1 MQYICPNCNK
11 DFGQKSNLDRHLSK
25 KNPCVK
31 TPLKNLELQQNP
43 SKSLN
48 NPEIQVIPVIPV
60 IPDVIIQEDIQEPNF
75 NHNLENN
82 LDPSITC
89 QYCLSTFY
97 QTSNLNKHLKFNCKI
112 KKQKDEE
119 KEEIFKKLLLKDS
132 IIKEKEEQINKK
144 DEQINKIL
152 EQNQQLITQIQKLT
166 KLSLNT
172 NTKSNKSSKSV
183 QMAKNITNNNSNTA
197 NSNNTTTNTSNTSN
211 IVLFN
216 FGKEN
221 LDIIDKKQ
229 YINRVIKN
237 NITGV
242 KIPEEILKLIHF
254 NPQYPQLSNI
264 YISDINREKCMVYDD
279 GMWKLSPTDKIPEV
293 IDRVVEYSYNQDEE
307 LREIFKNNKPVL
319 DRLNVINKYVKMN
332 DDEYLE
338 ILKQQDL
345 EGDINDDNYDNVNN
359 PDNLEEIKRCENFQK
374 KTYNT
379 FKTTLYNEGKKL
391 KK

>member
-1 MQYICPNCNK
+1 MHYICPNCNK

-25 KNPCVK
+25 KNPCI
-31 TPLKNLELQQNP
+31 Q
-43 SKSLN
+43 N
-48 NPEIQVIPVIPV
+48 NPIKIQNNPLEIHNN
-60 IPDVIIQEDIQEPNF
+60 NF
-75 NHNLENN
+75 NDINENVEQKILLDEE
-82 LDPSITC
+82 LDPNITC
-89 QYCLSTFY
+89 QYCLKTFY
-97 QTSNLNKHLKFNCKI
+97 QTSNLNKHLKYNCKI
-112 KKQKDEE
+112 KKQQDDE

-152 EQNQQLITQIQKLT
+152 EQNQQLITQIEKLT
-166 KLSLNT
+166 KLNLNS
-172 NTKSNKSSKSV
+172 KSQKSSKSV
-183 QMAKNITNNNSNTA
+183 QMAKTITNNTA
-197 NSNNTTTNTSNTSN
+197 NSNNTTNNTSN

-293 IDRVVEYSYNQDEE
+293 IDRVVEYSYNKDEE
-307 LREIFKNNKPVL
+307 LREIFKNNKPVI

-332 DDEYLE
+332 DNEYIEL
-338 ILKQQDL
+338 LKQQ
-345 EGDINDDNYDNVNN
+345 EQVSDIDSENDEIYIDPNQN
-359 PDNLEEIKRCENFQK
+359 NLEEIKRCENFQK

>member
-11 DFGQKSNLDRHLSK
+11 DFGQKSNLDRHLNK

-31 TPLKNLELQQNP
+31 TPLKNIELQINP
-43 SKSLN
+43 NKSVN
-48 NPEIQVIPVIPV
+48 NPEIQV
-60 IPDVIIQEDIQEPNF
+60 IPDVIIQEDIQEPNQI
-75 NHNLENN
+75 ENN

-166 KLSLNT
+166 KLSLHN

-237 NITGV
+237 NISGV

-264 YISDINREKCMVYDD
+264 YISDINREKCMVFDD

-307 LREIFKNNKPVL
+307 LREIFKNNKPVI

-332 DDEYLE
+332 DNQYLE
-338 ILKQQDL
+338 LLKEDQN
-345 EGDINDDNYDNVNN
+345 EEDDENNNYDDVNN
-359 PDNLEEIKRCENFQK
+359 PENLEEIKRCENFQK

-391 KK
+391 KKC

>member
-1 MQYICPNCNK
+1 MIKSFECPNCNRSFNRK
-11 DFGQKSNLDRHLSK
+11 AHLEQHLTK
-25 KNPCVK
+25 KNPCMQK
-31 TPLKNLELQQNP
+31 NEEIQNNPIKIQNHPFEIQNNNLILKDDYTDENLQNP
-43 SKSLN
+43 
-48 NPEIQVIPVIPV
+48 
-60 IPDVIIQEDIQEPNF
+60 
-75 NHNLENN
+75 N
-82 LDPSITC
+82 LDPDITC
-89 QYCLSTFY
+89 QYCLKSFY
-97 QTSNLNKHLKFNCKI
+97 QTSNLNKHLKYNCKV
-112 KKQKDEE
+112 KKQQDEE
-119 KEEIFKKLLLKDS
+119 KEEIFKQLLLKDS

-152 EQNQQLITQIQKLT
+152 EQNQQLITQIEKLT
-166 KLSLNT
+166 KLGLN
-172 NTKSNKSSKSV
+172 NKSNKSSKSV
-183 QMAKNITNNNSNTA
+183 QMAKTITNTTNTA
-197 NSNNTTTNTSNTSN
+197 NSNNTTNNTSN

-254 NPQYPQLSNI
+254 NPAYPQLSNI

-293 IDRVVEYSYNQDEE
+293 IDRVVEYSYNRDEE
-307 LREIFKNNKPVL
+307 LREIFKNNKPVI

-332 DDEYLE
+332 DNEYLE
-338 ILKQQDL
+338 LLKEQDL
-345 EGDINDDNYDNVNN
+345 DDDNISLGDDQANN
-359 PDNLEEIKRCENFQK
+359 QNLEQIKRCENFQK

>member
-1 MQYICPNCNK
+1 MNCFQCPNC
-11 DFGQKSNLDRHLSK
+11 DRKFNRKAHLEQHFNK

-31 TPLKNLELQQNP
+31 TPIKNEEIPVNP
-43 SKSLN
+43 NKSVK
-48 NPEIQVIPVIPV
+48 NPEIQQFNINVN
-60 IPDVIIQEDIQEPNF
+60 QEG
-75 NHNLENN
+75 NLIELEKDLD

-89 QYCLSTFY
+89 QYCMKTFY
-97 QTSNLNKHLKFNCKI
+97 QTSNLNKHIKYNCKV
-112 KKQKDEE
+112 KKQQDEE
-119 KEEIFKKLLLKDS
+119 KEEIFKQLLLKDS

-152 EQNQQLITQIQKLT
+152 EQNQQLITQIEKLT
-166 KLSLNT
+166 KLSFCSKT
-172 NTKSNKSSKSV
+172 NKTNKSSKSV
-183 QMAKNITNNNSNTA
+183 QMAKNITNNTSNTA
-197 NSNNTTTNTSNTSN
+197 NSNNTTNNTSNV
-211 IVLFN
+211 VLFN

-293 IDRVVEYSYNQDEE
+293 IDRVVEYSYNKDEE
-307 LREIFKNNKPVL
+307 LREIFKNNKPVI

-332 DDEYLE
+332 DNEYLE
-338 ILKQQDL
+338 LLKQDPL
-345 EGDINDDNYDNVNN
+345 DNDDDNNYDNYGANK
-359 PDNLEEIKRCENFQK
+359 DNLEEIKRCENFQK

>member
-1 MQYICPNCNK
+1 MNSFQCPNCDRKFNRKAHLEQHFNK
-11 DFGQKSNLDRHLSK
+11 KI
-25 KNPCVK
+25 PCVK
-31 TPLKNLELQQNP
+31 NPIKIEEILINPNKSIKNPE
-43 SKSLN
+43 N
-48 NPEIQVIPVIPV
+48 NPNDIKVN
-60 IPDVIIQEDIQEPNF
+60 QELILNEFDS
-75 NHNLENN
+75 NLNS
-82 LDPSITC
+82 SITC
-89 QYCLSTFY
+89 QYCMKTFY
-97 QTSNLNKHLKFNCKI
+97 QTSNLNKHIKYNCKI
-112 KKQKDEE
+112 KKQQDEE
-119 KEEIFKKLLLKDS
+119 KEEIFKQLLLKDS

-152 EQNQQLITQIQKLT
+152 EQNQQLITQIEKLT
-166 KLSLNT
+166 KLSFCSKT
-172 NTKSNKSSKSV
+172 NKTNKSAKSFKSV
-183 QMAKNITNNNSNTA
+183 QMAKNITNNTSNTA
-197 NSNNTTTNTSNTSN
+197 NSNNTTNNTSN

-264 YISDINREKCMVYDD
+264 YISDINREKCMVFDD

-293 IDRVVEYSYNQDEE
+293 IDRVVEYSYNRDEE

-332 DDEYLE
+332 DNEYLE
-338 ILKQQDL
+338 LLKQDGQ
-345 EGDINDDNYDNVNN
+345 EGNGDNDDYDDNQ
-359 PDNLEEIKRCENFQK
+359 DNLEEIKRCENFQK

>member
-1 MQYICPNCNK
+1 MIKSFECPNCNRSFNRK
-11 DFGQKSNLDRHLSK
+11 AHLEQHLSK
-25 KNPCVK
+25 KNPCMQK
-31 TPLKNLELQQNP
+31 NEEIQNNPIKIHNHPFEIQNNNLILKDEYNDKNLTNQ
-43 SKSLN
+43 
-48 NPEIQVIPVIPV
+48 
-60 IPDVIIQEDIQEPNF
+60 DMDPN
-75 NHNLENN
+75 
-82 LDPSITC
+82 ITC
-89 QYCLSTFY
+89 QYCLKSFY
-97 QTSNLNKHLKFNCKI
+97 QTSNLNKHLKYNCKV
-112 KKQKDEE
+112 KKQQDEE
-119 KEEIFKKLLLKDS
+119 KEEIFKQLLLKDS
-132 IIKEKEEQINKK
+132 IIKEKDEQINKK

-152 EQNQQLITQIQKLT
+152 EQNQQLITQIEKLT
-166 KLSLNT
+166 KLGLT
-172 NTKSNKSSKSV
+172 NKSAKSSKSI
-183 QMAKNITNNNSNTA
+183 QMAKTITNTNTA
-197 NSNNTTTNTSNTSN
+197 NSNNTTTNTSN

-254 NPQYPQLSNI
+254 NPAYPQLSNI

-293 IDRVVEYSYNQDEE
+293 IDRVVEYSYNRDEE
-307 LREIFKNNKPVL
+307 LREIFKNNKPVI

-332 DDEYLE
+332 DGEYLE
-338 ILKQQDL
+338 LLKEQEIDDANSDD
-345 EGDINDDNYDNVNN
+345 EDIPNVN
-359 PDNLEEIKRCENFQK
+359 NLEEIKKCENFQK